1 MRKVP
6 EAIIENFQNR
16 MSVDHLFEKRRMA
29 PNRWEVFC
37 RQTNNVE
44 LIEREFIRVQMI
56 QHGNLL

>member
-1 MRKVP
+1 MG
-6 EAIIENFQNR
+6 
-16 MSVDHLFEKRRMA
+16 VDHLFEKRRMT
-29 PNRWEVFC
+29 PNRREVFC